1 MKNSKLT
8 EDQRSKW
15 LSVTKKEFM
24 SSEES
29 GDDDFITIHPLP
41 WRSDYVS
48 TMFTKIDAYI
58 LNRKSAQAK
67 RQMKSRKSGSP
78 STRSP
83 PNSVPEWALAKN
95 L

>member
-15 LSVTKKEFM
+15 LSVTNKEFM

-29 GDDDFITIHPLP
+29 ENDFITVHPLP

-48 TMFTKIDAYI
+48 SMFSKIDSYI
-58 LNRKSAQAK
+58 LNQKSAQAK
-67 RQMKSRKSGSP
+67 RQMKSRKNGSP
-78 STRSP
+78 SIRSP
-83 PNSVPEWALAKN
+83 PSGAPEWALAKK
-95 L
+95 